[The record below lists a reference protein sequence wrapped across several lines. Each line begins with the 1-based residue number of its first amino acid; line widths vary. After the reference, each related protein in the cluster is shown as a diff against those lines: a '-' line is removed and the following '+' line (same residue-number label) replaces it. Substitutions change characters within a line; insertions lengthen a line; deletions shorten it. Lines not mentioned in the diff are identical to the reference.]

1 MMRDNASPG
10 EMEVIEQS
18 FIMGNLVLLPLS
30 VQNEYSYR
38 CEIDSYRQSSS
49 RLSSGKDVSIVCVDF
64 MDPITKPWVLCVD
77 RGCVLTAK
85 RKLSAILRI
94 LEFDS
99 EEMFLKTPIAMRKAY
114 GRMMNADGSVIA
126 TFCPHQRYT
135 HHKGELFG
143 MPMTDIQ
150 SFMKLPRYTVFS
162 GPDQKIDCV
171 FQTIARRDQNRDTQ
185 EAILKSIM
193 IRVYSAMTATGYR
206 GEKVVSPQSTLRFSN
221 HPLNQT
227 RLPMFRLVERLKQ
240 NVTAKNDEKKASYVP
255 TGFLMNNQTYSQI
268 MRPLPDADIH
278 RREIRAAFERH
289 LHDAGSARE
298 NKSHSIDTA
307 STVDSF
313 PEQGLMELS
322 RSKFDVS
329 HAFSQCSEP
338 NYDMYP
344 KN

>member
-1 MMRDNASPG
+1 
-10 EMEVIEQS
+10 
-18 FIMGNLVLLPLS
+18 
-30 VQNEYSYR
+30 
-38 CEIDSYRQSSS
+38 
-49 RLSSGKDVSIVCVDF
+49 
-64 MDPITKPWVLCVD
+64 
-77 RGCVLTAK
+77 
-85 RKLSAILRI
+85 
-94 LEFDS
+94 
-99 EEMFLKTPIAMRKAY
+99 
-114 GRMMNADGSVIA
+114 
-126 TFCPHQRYT
+126 
-135 HHKGELFG
+135 
-143 MPMTDIQ
+143 MTDIQ

-206 GEKVVSPQSTLRFSN
+206 GKKVVSPQSTLRFSN

-268 MRPLPDADIH
+268 RRPLPDADIH

-329 HAFSQCSEP
+329 HAFSQCS
-338 NYDMYP
+338 
-344 KN
+344 